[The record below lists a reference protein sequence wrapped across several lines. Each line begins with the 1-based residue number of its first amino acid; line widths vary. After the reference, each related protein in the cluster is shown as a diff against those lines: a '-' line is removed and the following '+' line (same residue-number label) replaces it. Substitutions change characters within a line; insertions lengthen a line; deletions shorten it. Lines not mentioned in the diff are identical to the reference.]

1 MLTLL
6 IGASVLTLAVPVR
19 AIATS
24 PDLGTAGSFGVLAG
38 SAITNTGPTTVD
50 GDVGVSPGTSVTGFP
65 PGIAT
70 GTIHTGDAV
79 AAQAQSDASTAYSDA
94 AGQACDFNLTG
105 QNLGGLTLSPGVY
118 CFDSSA
124 QLTGQLTLDGSASGV
139 FVFKIGS
146 TLTTASNADVSLING
161 AQPCNVFWQVGSSA
175 TLGTNTAFAG
185 NILALTSIIL
195 NTGASTEGGLYA
207 RNGAVTLDTND
218 IQACDF
224 AQPAPTDTPTATST
238 APAASTATAS
248 GTSTTVAPTAANTST
263 PTASV
268 TPVLV
273 ATSTVI
279 PASTATPQPRPT
291 RAPADTPEP
300 TETVDTPVDTP
311 VPGTATSEST
321 ATGATSTVTL
331 PTSTPS
337 DSATVTNTPTNT
349 ITLSTPD
356 ATLTGTPVSTGTPGA
371 TSTATL
377 LTPTESPAA
386 PASTFTETPVAPQAT
401 TLATQVVVPTP
412 PLLLPPT
419 GGGPLTVDGLP
430 WYGPLVLLLNAILL
444 AAALGLRSLV
454 RARRER

>member
-1 MLTLL
+1 M
-6 IGASVLTLAVPVR
+6 R
-19 AIATS
+19 AGATS

-38 SAITNTGPTTVD
+38 SAVTNTGPTTVD
-50 GDVGVSPGTSVTGFP
+50 GDVGVSPATSVTGFP
-65 PGIAT
+65 PGFLN
-70 GTIHTGDAV
+70 GTIHAGDAV
-79 AAQAQSDASTAYSDA
+79 AAQAQSDASTAYNDA
-94 AGQACDFNLTG
+94 AGQPCDSNLTG

-124 QLTGQLTLDGSASGV
+124 QLTGQLTLDGSSSGV

-146 TLTTASNADVSLING
+146 TLTTASNADVSLIDG

-185 NILALTSIIL
+185 NILALTSITL

-238 APAASTATAS
+238 AAATNTATNTATAT
-248 GTSTTVAPTAANTST
+248 GTSTAIAPTAANTST
-263 PTASV
+263 PTVRATSTAS
-268 TPVLV
+268 
-273 ATSTVI
+273 ATSTVT
-279 PASTATPQPRPT
+279 PSNTATAQPPT

-300 TETVDTPVDTP
+300 TETVDTPDDTA

-321 ATGATSTVTL
+321 PTSATSTVTL
-331 PTSTPS
+331 PTSTPP
-337 DSATVTNTPTNT
+337 DSATATNTATNT

-356 ATLTGTPVSTGTPGA
+356 ATLTGTPVSTQTPGAPSA

-386 PASTFTETPVAPQAT
+386 PAQTFTETPVAPEST
-401 TLATQVVVPTP
+401 TLATQVAVPGP

-419 GGGPLTVDGLP
+419 GGGPPTVDGLP
-430 WYGPLVLLLNAILL
+430 WYGPLVLLLNAMLL
-444 AAALGLRSLV
+444 MAALGLRSLL